1 MTQPVNLAVR
11 RTAYAKALQDAL
23 QRILVQ
29 LRQMPEVER
38 VILFGSYA
46 AGRQDLFTDLDLLVV
61 MDSTEDFVTRT
72 AKLRQRLSA
81 GVDFDLLVYTPEE
94 FTQMQDRGFLR
105 HILATGTVLYERE
118 RATGG

>member
-1 MTQPVNLAVR
+1 MTQPVNLAAR

-23 QRILVQ
+23 RRILVQ
-29 LRQMPEVER
+29 LRQTPEVER

-105 HILATGTVLYERE
+105 HILATGTVLHERK
-118 RATGG
+118 RTTGG

>member
-1 MTQPVNLAVR
+1 MAQSVDLVAQ
-11 RTAYAKALQDAL
+11 RTAYSQALQDAL

-29 LRQMPEVER
+29 LRQMAEVER

-46 AGRQDLFTDLDLLVV
+46 AGRRDLFTDLDLLVV
-61 MDSTEDFVTRT
+61 VNSSEDFVTRT
-72 AKLRQRLSA
+72 ARLRRRLRA

-105 HILATGTVLYERE
+105 HILATGMVLYERK
-118 RATGG
+118 RTTGG